1 MDNRLNHHCRWW
13 PNSGL
18 IMSIENVIEVKNL
31 EKIYRSGTHAVKGI
45 SFNVKKGEI
54 FGMLG
59 PNGAGKTTVLQM
71 MGTLLKITKG
81 DINILNYNIHT
92 DQKYIREKIGFA
104 LQEAGLDNLATTS
117 ELIRFHALLFGF
129 TGTEVEN
136 KLQESLTLLDLHEY
150 ANQMI
155 PELSGGTQRR
165 LDLAA
170 SLVHNPD
177 LLILD
182 EPTTGLDP
190 SHRSELWNLL
200 RTLRDERGITMIMST
215 HYMEE
220 ADVLCDRIAI
230 IDSGK
235 IVAIDTP
242 DILKKS
248 VGKDTIEFS
257 LSEEVNDLQKKSL
270 LNEFSDEDVEFHSNK
285 LLISVDDGEF
295 SLLPTLKKI
304 MDIDLKV
311 QGTKVRTP
319 TLDDVYLKYTGKR
332 LEGEL

>member
-1 MDNRLNHHCRWW
+1 
-13 PNSGL
+13 
-18 IMSIENVIEVKNL
+18 MSSDRVIEVKNL

-45 SFNVKKGEI
+45 SFEVNKGEI
-54 FGMLG
+54 FGILG
-59 PNGAGKTTVLQM
+59 PNGAGKTTALQM

-81 DINILNYNIHT
+81 DISILGYDIHT
-92 DQKYIREKIGFA
+92 DEKKIREKIGFA

-117 ELIRFHALLFGF
+117 ELITFHINLFGF
-129 TGTEVEN
+129 PKSVISKKVE
-136 KLQESLTLLDLHEY
+136 ESLTLLDLHDY
-150 ANQMI
+150 ADQMI

-165 LDLAA
+165 LDLAV
-170 SLVHNPD
+170 SLVHNPE

-190 SHRSELWNLL
+190 VHRADLWNLL
-200 RTLRDERGITMIMST
+200 RKLRDERGLTLVLST

-230 IDSGK
+230 IDSGE

-242 DILKKS
+242 DKLKKS

-257 LSEEVNDLQKKSL
+257 LSDEIKQDKKDALTLLFGDENLEYSGESLLIRVND
-270 LNEFSDEDVEFHSNK
+270 
-285 LLISVDDGEF
+285 GET
-295 SLLPTLKKI
+295 SLLPTLKNI
-304 MDIDLKV
+304 IDLDIKV
-311 QGTKVRTP
+311 KGTKVKVP

-332 LEGEL
+332 LEDE

>member
-1 MDNRLNHHCRWW
+1 
-13 PNSGL
+13 
-18 IMSIENVIEVKNL
+18 MSIESIIKVKNL

-45 SFNVKKGEI
+45 SFDVKKGEI

-81 DINILNYNIHT
+81 DIDILGYNIHT
-92 DQKYIREKIGFA
+92 DQKEIREKIGFA

-117 ELIRFHALLFGF
+117 ELIRFHATLFGF

-136 KLQESLTLLDLHEY
+136 KVQESLTLLDLHEY
-150 ANQMI
+150 ADQMI

-170 SLVHNPD
+170 SLIHSPD

-200 RTLRDERGITMIMST
+200 RTLRKERGITMIMST

-242 DILKKS
+242 ENLKKS

-257 LSEEVNDLQKKSL
+257 LSEAVNDSQKQSL
-270 LNEFSDEDVEFHSNK
+270 INDFLDENIEYQVDKV
-285 LLISVDDGEF
+285 LISVDDGEV

-304 MDIDLKV
+304 IDIDLKV
-311 QGTKVRTP
+311 IGTKVRIP

-332 LEGEL
+332 LEDEG

>member
-1 MDNRLNHHCRWW
+1 
-13 PNSGL
+13 
-18 IMSIENVIEVKNL
+18 MSSDRVIEVKNL

-45 SFNVKKGEI
+45 SFEVNKGEI
-54 FGMLG
+54 FGILG
-59 PNGAGKTTVLQM
+59 PNGAGKTTALQM

-81 DINILNYNIHT
+81 DISILGYDIHT
-92 DQKYIREKIGFA
+92 DEKKIREKIGFA

-117 ELIRFHALLFGF
+117 ELITFHINLFGF
-129 TGTEVEN
+129 PKSVISKKVE
-136 KLQESLTLLDLHEY
+136 ESLTLLDLHDY
-150 ANQMI
+150 ADQMI

-165 LDLAA
+165 LDLAV
-170 SLVHNPD
+170 SLVHNPE

-190 SHRSELWNLL
+190 VHRADLWNLL
-200 RTLRDERGITMIMST
+200 RKLRDERGLTLVLST

-230 IDSGK
+230 IDSGE

-242 DILKKS
+242 DKLKKS

-257 LSEEVNDLQKKSL
+257 LSDDIKQDKKDALALLFDDENLEYSGERLLIRVND
-270 LNEFSDEDVEFHSNK
+270 
-285 LLISVDDGEF
+285 GET
-295 SLLPTLKKI
+295 SLLPTLKNI
-304 MDIDLKV
+304 INLDIKV
-311 QGTKVRTP
+311 KGTKVKVP

-332 LEGEL
+332 LEDE

>member
-1 MDNRLNHHCRWW
+1 
-13 PNSGL
+13 
-18 IMSIENVIEVKNL
+18 MSSDRVIEVKNL

-45 SFNVKKGEI
+45 SFEVNKGEI
-54 FGMLG
+54 FGILG
-59 PNGAGKTTVLQM
+59 PNGAGKTTALQM

-81 DINILNYNIHT
+81 DISILGYDIHT
-92 DQKYIREKIGFA
+92 DEKKIREKIGFA

-117 ELIRFHALLFGF
+117 ELITFHINLFGF
-129 TGTEVEN
+129 SKSEISKKVE
-136 KLQESLTLLDLHEY
+136 ESLTLLDLHDY
-150 ANQMI
+150 ADQMI

-165 LDLAA
+165 LDLAV
-170 SLVHNPD
+170 SLVHNPE

-190 SHRSELWNLL
+190 VHRADLWNLL
-200 RTLRDERGITMIMST
+200 RKLRDERGLTLVLST

-230 IDSGK
+230 IDSGE

-242 DILKKS
+242 DKLKKS

-257 LSEEVNDLQKKSL
+257 LSDEIRQDKKDALTLLFGDENLEYSGESFLIRVND
-270 LNEFSDEDVEFHSNK
+270 
-285 LLISVDDGEF
+285 GET
-295 SLLPTLKKI
+295 SLLPTLKNI
-304 MDIDLKV
+304 IDLDIKV
-311 QGTKVRTP
+311 KGTKVKVP

-332 LEGEL
+332 LEDA

>member
-1 MDNRLNHHCRWW
+1 
-13 PNSGL
+13 
-18 IMSIENVIEVKNL
+18 MSSDRVIEVKNL

-45 SFNVKKGEI
+45 SFEVNKGEI
-54 FGMLG
+54 FGILG
-59 PNGAGKTTVLQM
+59 PNGAGKTTALQM

-81 DINILNYNIHT
+81 DISILGYDIHT
-92 DQKYIREKIGFA
+92 DEKKIREKIGFA

-117 ELIRFHALLFGF
+117 ELITFHINLFGF
-129 TGTEVEN
+129 PKSVISKKVE
-136 KLQESLTLLDLHEY
+136 ESLTLLDLHDY
-150 ANQMI
+150 ADQMI

-165 LDLAA
+165 LDLAV
-170 SLVHNPD
+170 SLVHNPE

-190 SHRSELWNLL
+190 VHRADLWNLL
-200 RTLRDERGITMIMST
+200 RKLRDERGLTLVLST

-230 IDSGK
+230 IDSGE

-242 DILKKS
+242 DKLKKS

-257 LSEEVNDLQKKSL
+257 LSDEIKQDKKDALTLLFGDENLEYSGERLLIRVND
-270 LNEFSDEDVEFHSNK
+270 
-285 LLISVDDGEF
+285 GET
-295 SLLPTLKKI
+295 SLLPTLKNI
-304 MDIDLKV
+304 IDLDIKV
-311 QGTKVRTP
+311 KGTKVKVP

-332 LEGEL
+332 LEDE

>member
-1 MDNRLNHHCRWW
+1 
-13 PNSGL
+13 
-18 IMSIENVIEVKNL
+18 MSSDRVIEVKNL

-45 SFNVKKGEI
+45 SFEVNKGEI
-54 FGMLG
+54 FGILG
-59 PNGAGKTTVLQM
+59 PNGAGKTTALQM

-81 DINILNYNIHT
+81 DISILGYDIHT
-92 DQKYIREKIGFA
+92 DEKKIREKIGFA

-117 ELIRFHALLFGF
+117 ELITFHINLFGF
-129 TGTEVEN
+129 PKSVISKKVE
-136 KLQESLTLLDLHEY
+136 ESLTLLDLHDY
-150 ANQMI
+150 ADQMI

-165 LDLAA
+165 LDLAV
-170 SLVHNPD
+170 SLVHNPE

-190 SHRSELWNLL
+190 VHRADLWNLL
-200 RTLRDERGITMIMST
+200 RKLRDERGLTLVLST

-230 IDSGK
+230 IDSGE

-242 DILKKS
+242 DKLKKS

-257 LSEEVNDLQKKSL
+257 LSDEIRQDKKDALALLFGDENLEYSGESFLIRVND
-270 LNEFSDEDVEFHSNK
+270 
-285 LLISVDDGEF
+285 GET
-295 SLLPTLKKI
+295 SLLPTLKNI
-304 MDIDLKV
+304 IDLDIKV
-311 QGTKVRTP
+311 KGTKVKVP

-332 LEGEL
+332 LEEA

>member
-1 MDNRLNHHCRWW
+1 
-13 PNSGL
+13 
-18 IMSIENVIEVKNL
+18 MSSDRVIEVKNL

-45 SFNVKKGEI
+45 SFEVNKGEI
-54 FGMLG
+54 FGILG
-59 PNGAGKTTVLQM
+59 PNGAGKTTALQM

-81 DINILNYNIHT
+81 DISILGYDIHT
-92 DQKYIREKIGFA
+92 DEKKIREKIGFA

-117 ELIRFHALLFGF
+117 ELITFHINLFGF
-129 TGTEVEN
+129 PKSEISKKVE
-136 KLQESLTLLDLHEY
+136 ESLTLLDLHDY
-150 ANQMI
+150 ADQMI

-165 LDLAA
+165 LDLAV
-170 SLVHNPD
+170 SLVHNPE

-190 SHRSELWNLL
+190 VHRADLWNLL
-200 RTLRDERGITMIMST
+200 RKLRDERGLTLVLST

-230 IDSGK
+230 IDSGE

-242 DILKKS
+242 DKLKKS

-257 LSEEVNDLQKKSL
+257 LSDEIRQDKKDALALLFGDENLEYSGESFLIRVND
-270 LNEFSDEDVEFHSNK
+270 
-285 LLISVDDGEF
+285 GET
-295 SLLPTLKKI
+295 SLLPTLKNI
-304 MDIDLKV
+304 IDLDIKV
-311 QGTKVRTP
+311 KGTKVKVP

-332 LEGEL
+332 LEDA

>member
-1 MDNRLNHHCRWW
+1 
-13 PNSGL
+13 
-18 IMSIENVIEVKNL
+18 MSSDRVIEVKNL

-45 SFNVKKGEI
+45 SFEVNKGEI
-54 FGMLG
+54 FGILG
-59 PNGAGKTTVLQM
+59 PNGAGKTTALQM

-81 DINILNYNIHT
+81 DISILGYDIHT
-92 DQKYIREKIGFA
+92 DEKKIREKIGFA

-117 ELIRFHALLFGF
+117 ELITFHINLFGF
-129 TGTEVEN
+129 PKSVISKKVE
-136 KLQESLTLLDLHEY
+136 ESLTLLDLHDY
-150 ANQMI
+150 ADQMI

-165 LDLAA
+165 LDLAV
-170 SLVHNPD
+170 SLVHNPE

-190 SHRSELWNLL
+190 VHRADLWNLL
-200 RTLRDERGITMIMST
+200 RKLRDERGLTLVLST

-230 IDSGK
+230 IDSGE

-242 DILKKS
+242 DKLKKS

-257 LSEEVNDLQKKSL
+257 LSDDIKQDKKDALALLFGDENLEYSGERLLIRVND
-270 LNEFSDEDVEFHSNK
+270 
-285 LLISVDDGEF
+285 GET
-295 SLLPTLKKI
+295 SLLPTLKNI
-304 MDIDLKV
+304 IDLDIKV
-311 QGTKVRTP
+311 KGTKVKVP

-332 LEGEL
+332 LEDE

>member
-1 MDNRLNHHCRWW
+1 
-13 PNSGL
+13 
-18 IMSIENVIEVKNL
+18 MSSDRVIEVKNL

-45 SFNVKKGEI
+45 SFEVNKGEI
-54 FGMLG
+54 FGILG
-59 PNGAGKTTVLQM
+59 PNGAGKTTALQM

-81 DINILNYNIHT
+81 DISILGYDIHT
-92 DQKYIREKIGFA
+92 DEKKIREKIGFA

-117 ELIRFHALLFGF
+117 ELITFHINLFGF
-129 TGTEVEN
+129 PKSVISKKVE
-136 KLQESLTLLDLHEY
+136 ESLTLLDLHDY
-150 ANQMI
+150 ADQMI

-165 LDLAA
+165 LDLAV
-170 SLVHNPD
+170 SLVHNPE

-190 SHRSELWNLL
+190 VHRADLWNLL
-200 RTLRDERGITMIMST
+200 RKLRDERGLTLVLST

-230 IDSGK
+230 IDSGE

-242 DILKKS
+242 DKLKKS

-257 LSEEVNDLQKKSL
+257 LSDEIKQDKKDALTLLFGDENLEYSGESLLIRVND
-270 LNEFSDEDVEFHSNK
+270 
-285 LLISVDDGEF
+285 GET
-295 SLLPTLKKI
+295 SLLPTLKNI
-304 MDIDLKV
+304 IDLDIKV
-311 QGTKVRTP
+311 KGTKVKVP

-332 LEGEL
+332 LEDA

>member
-1 MDNRLNHHCRWW
+1 
-13 PNSGL
+13 
-18 IMSIENVIEVKNL
+18 MSSDRVIEVKNL

-45 SFNVKKGEI
+45 SFEVNKGEI
-54 FGMLG
+54 FGILG
-59 PNGAGKTTVLQM
+59 PNGAGKTTALQM

-81 DINILNYNIHT
+81 DISILGYDIHT
-92 DQKYIREKIGFA
+92 DEKKIREKIGFA

-117 ELIRFHALLFGF
+117 ELITFHINLFGF
-129 TGTEVEN
+129 PKSVISKKVE
-136 KLQESLTLLDLHEY
+136 ESLTLLDLHDY
-150 ANQMI
+150 ADQMI

-165 LDLAA
+165 LDLGV
-170 SLVHNPD
+170 SLVHNPE

-190 SHRSELWNLL
+190 VHRADLWNLL
-200 RTLRDERGITMIMST
+200 RKLRDERGLTLVLST

-230 IDSGK
+230 IDSGE

-242 DILKKS
+242 DKLKKS

-257 LSEEVNDLQKKSL
+257 LSDEIKQDKKDALALLFGDENLEYSGERLLIRVND
-270 LNEFSDEDVEFHSNK
+270 
-285 LLISVDDGEF
+285 GET
-295 SLLPTLKKI
+295 SLLPTLKNI
-304 MDIDLKV
+304 IDLDIKV
-311 QGTKVRTP
+311 KGTKVKVP

-332 LEGEL
+332 LEDE

>member
-1 MDNRLNHHCRWW
+1 
-13 PNSGL
+13 
-18 IMSIENVIEVKNL
+18 MSSDRVIEVKNL

-45 SFNVKKGEI
+45 SFEVNKGEI
-54 FGMLG
+54 FGILG
-59 PNGAGKTTVLQM
+59 PNGAGKTTALQM

-81 DINILNYNIHT
+81 DISILGYDIHT
-92 DQKYIREKIGFA
+92 DEKKIREKIGFA

-117 ELIRFHALLFGF
+117 ELITFHINLFGF
-129 TGTEVEN
+129 PKSEISKKVE
-136 KLQESLTLLDLHEY
+136 ESLTLLDLHDY
-150 ANQMI
+150 ADQMI

-165 LDLAA
+165 LDLAV
-170 SLVHNPD
+170 SLVHNPE

-190 SHRSELWNLL
+190 VHRADLWNLL
-200 RTLRDERGITMIMST
+200 RNLRDERGLTLVLST

-230 IDSGK
+230 IDSGE

-242 DILKKS
+242 DKLKKS

-257 LSEEVNDLQKKSL
+257 LSDEIKQDKKDALALLFGDENLEYSGERLLIRVND
-270 LNEFSDEDVEFHSNK
+270 
-285 LLISVDDGEF
+285 GET
-295 SLLPTLKKI
+295 SLLPTLKNI
-304 MDIDLKV
+304 IDLDIKV
-311 QGTKVRTP
+311 KGTKVKVP

-332 LEGEL
+332 LEDE